1 MKSARFAFSVLVAAV
16 LLVPASPTL
25 AGNSAKRPTE
35 PEMVDICHVARNGS
49 AKLIHVSV
57 NSSAAH
63 ARHGDGAPGS
73 PVAGLDNFVYDD
85 SCIPVETGPVA
96 GCYGSEKF
104 FDLKLEGKL
113 GQKDNAAFWATNN
126 GTCAHQEVSR
136 ISVVAADDADAAK
149 QACANAGGR
158 KRWSLAGGW
167 FLPVSVAARLCLDLL
182 SEPSPTTWVADVSI
196 GDHVHRR
203 DASNA

>member
-25 AGNSAKRPTE
+25 AGSSAKRPTE

-149 QACANAGGR
+149 QACANAGVASAGPLQAVGFYQFL
-158 KRWSLAGGW
+158 SLPDFAW
-167 FLPVSVAARLCLDLL
+167 IC
-182 SEPSPTTWVADVSI
+182 
-196 GDHVHRR
+196 
-203 DASNA
+203 